1 MRELVCQRA
10 TVTFALLVLVT
21 GISFWLTVGH
31 GAATLHEAQS
41 VVWAQ
46 VVFLAFVKVRW
57 VLLDFMELRSAPIK
71 LRLLFE
77 VWVIGVA
84 ALLLLTNWLVA

>member
-1 MRELVCQRA
+1 MRELVYQRA
-10 TVTFALLVLVT
+10 TVAFALLVLVT

-31 GAATLHEAQS
+31 GSETLNESQS
-41 VVWAQ
+41 AVWTT
-46 VVFLAFVKVRW
+46 VIVLAFIKVRW

-77 VWVIGVA
+77 AWAIGVA
-84 ALLLLTNWLVA
+84 AVLILTGVVVA

>member
-1 MRELVCQRA
+1 MKELVYQRA
-10 TVTFALLVLVT
+10 TVIFTLLVMVT
-21 GISFWLTVGH
+21 GISFWLTAGH
-31 GAATLHEAQS
+31 GAAVLGETQK
-41 VVWAQ
+41 VVWTQ
-46 VVFLAFVKVRW
+46 IVFLAFLKVRW

-84 ALLLLTNWLVA
+84 AFLILTTWLVA